1 MEHFTMM
8 VGDMMPGGKYGSI
21 NFGTTVSDS
30 IRVSV
35 FNSNIIYGA
44 IPFTMIFHLDIKNLM
59 DPYLGWM
66 LQMQMR
72 VIILQQLQ

>member
-44 IPFTMIFHLDIKNLM
+44 IPFTMISPFGYKEPDGLYYNSSNRPI
-59 DPYLGWM
+59 
-66 LQMQMR
+66 
-72 VIILQQLQ
+72 